1 MNRRTVGERE
11 ENRDDRAMT
20 PVAEILSGALQDAIR
35 RHPLTPGKVSFA
47 WSATVGPA
55 IDRVTRVALHG
66 DGLVHVHASS
76 PQWRRALAAQ
86 SGFISARLAPLLG
99 DRFIGLRI
107 VGHPEGH
114 RRPKR

>member
-1 MNRRTVGERE
+1 
-11 ENRDDRAMT
+11 MT

-35 RHPLTPGKVSFA
+35 RQPLTPAKVSFA

-55 IDRVTRVALHG
+55 IDRVTRVELRG

-86 SGFISARLAPLLG
+86 SGYISARLAPLLG
-99 DRFIGLRI
+99 DRFVGLRI